1 MRRVRLRR
9 RPLRRRHRARSTTGF
24 AGHSS
29 AHPTARSGAYCTA
42 SPSRRAARVF
52 PSRSGKIS
60 RLKPGP
66 LALGMVITRTAPAAP
81 ASGTVKR
88 SATSKISA
96 PSRRPRLSNIAAA
109 RTSASHATGSE
120 IVRRH
125 VQIAFRRRHHR
136 TLAPEEI
143 RQRRRAV
150 VAHLRGDVQTAR
162 ASVSRRIAGG
172 AASRPATSSA
182 CRSSAHPPGSGRAL
196 ACCRHPHAHAAAAPG
211 GTMPPGAAASPKT

>member
-1 MRRVRLRR
+1 
-9 RPLRRRHRARSTTGF
+9 
-24 AGHSS
+24 
-29 AHPTARSGAYCTA
+29 
-42 SPSRRAARVF
+42 
-52 PSRSGKIS
+52 
-60 RLKPGP
+60 
-66 LALGMVITRTAPAAP
+66 
-81 ASGTVKR
+81 
-88 SATSKISA
+88 
-96 PSRRPRLSNIAAA
+96 LSNIAAA

-125 VQIAFRRRHHR
+125 VQIAFLRRRHR